1 MEKIIVMAKQ
11 KKMLKKNNVEN
22 QQYYKPAFGNIPE
35 EKRERVLNAAAVEF
49 ARLGFTAANIN
60 VIAKKAEISIGSMY
74 NYFESKEALFLTVGE
89 KGYQIIEDV
98 LSKINLEDGDIYDK
112 FEKMFQ
118 AVQTYAR
125 KYMEYNQIYLDMT
138 SEGLSH
144 LSSQLSKKM
153 ETITAEY
160 FRALLTEAIE
170 QGIVDKNL
178 DKHITAF
185 CIDNLIITLQ
195 YSYTSRYFSERMKI
209 FAGEDALDND
219 EKIIEGIMRFVRKAL
234 SP

>member
-1 MEKIIVMAKQ
+1 MVKQ
-11 KKMLKKNNVEN
+11 KNPLKQNDNK
-22 QQYYKPAFGNIPE
+22 YYKDAFGNISE
-35 EKRERVLNAAAVEF
+35 EKRDRILNSAASEF
-49 ARLGFTAANIN
+49 AHLGFTAANIN

-98 LSKINLEDGDIYDK
+98 LSKINLEEGDIFDK
-112 FEKMFQ
+112 FEKIFQ
-118 AVQTYAR
+118 AVQTHAR
-125 KYMEYNQIYLDMT
+125 KYTEYNQIYLDMT

-160 FRALLTEAIE
+160 FRALLAEAIE
-170 QGIVDKNL
+170 EGIVDKNL

-195 YSYTSRYFSERMKI
+195 YSYTSQYFSERMKI
-209 FAGEDALDND
+209 FAGADSLEND
-219 EKIIEGIMRFVRKAL
+219 EKIIEGIMYFVRKAL
-234 SP
+234 TP

>member
-1 MEKIIVMAKQ
+1 MARK
-11 KKMLKKNNVEN
+11 KKMLLTNNAN
-22 QQYYKPAFGNIPE
+22 DPKYYKDAFGNIPE
-35 EKRERVLNAAAVEF
+35 EKRERILNAAASEF

-89 KGYQIIEDV
+89 KGYQIIEEV
-98 LSKINLEDGDIYDK
+98 LSQINLEEGDIFDK

-125 KYMEYNQIYLDMT
+125 KYTEYNQIYLDMT
-138 SEGLSH
+138 SEGISH

-153 ETITAEY
+153 ETIAAEY
-160 FRALLTEAIE
+160 FRALLAEGME
-170 QGIVDKNL
+170 EGLVDKSL

-209 FAGEDALDND
+209 FAGADALDD
-219 EKIIEGIMRFVRKAL
+219 DDKIIEGIMTFVRKAL

>member
-1 MEKIIVMAKQ
+1 MAKQ
-11 KKMLKKNNVEN
+11 KKILKQNDEN
-22 QQYYKPAFGNIPE
+22 KYYKDAFGNIPE
-35 EKRERVLNAAAVEF
+35 EKRERILNSAASEF

-98 LSKINLEDGDIYDK
+98 LSKINLEEGDIFDK

-118 AVQTYAR
+118 AVQIHAR
-125 KYMEYNQIYLDMT
+125 KYTEYNQIYLDMT

-160 FRALLTEAIE
+160 FRALLTEAME
-170 QGIVDKNL
+170 EGIVDKNL

-195 YSYTSRYFSERMKI
+195 YSYTSQYFSERMKI
-209 FAGEDALDND
+209 FAGADSLEKD
-219 EKIIEGIMRFVRKAL
+219 EKIIEGIMCFVRKAL
-234 SP
+234 AP